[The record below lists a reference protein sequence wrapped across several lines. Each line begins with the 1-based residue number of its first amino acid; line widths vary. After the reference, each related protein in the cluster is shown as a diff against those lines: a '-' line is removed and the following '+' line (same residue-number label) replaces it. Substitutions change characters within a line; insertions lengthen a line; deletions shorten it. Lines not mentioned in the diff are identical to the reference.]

1 MIKVSNFQALIDA
14 NYKQVSDYNVE
25 ALAMKNQRKNESK
38 MRKLSK
44 RLASQRGTAT
54 GKGKSILE
62 A

>member
-25 ALAMKNQRKNESK
+25 ALALKKKRKNDSK

-44 RLASQRGTAT
+44 RLASQRGSAA
-54 GKGKSILE
+54 GKGK
-62 A
+62 